1 MVIKAVIGAN
11 YGDEGK
17 GLMTDYLCH
26 EALKAGSCLNVL
38 TNGGAQRGHTVVT
51 PDGKRHVF
59 HHFGSGT
66 FAGADTYIPEQFVVN
81 PMAFME
87 EYKEL
92 DREPSVFIDSSALM
106 TTPYDMIYNTFKM
119 KQDGLHN
126 SCGYGVYYTKMRHR
140 DTIVNSTVQDFI
152 DANTTEEQVKRLENI
167 RSYYEHRMAKE
178 KIDLTE
184 KWKEIF
190 YSDNLIYNFIYDFE
204 SMMDVSSIICPLHS
218 FEAVQFFKKY
228 DTIIFENAQGLL
240 LDKDLDPKFGTSSNT
255 GLKAVYKVLGSYK
268 YSVEPVYVSRTYL
281 TRHGDGELP
290 NECEMKFADLTN
302 VHNEFQGDLRY
313 APINFD
319 DLYERIEKDSATLGL
334 CPKVALTHCDE
345 LAPHDES
352 AFLFFESKKDN
363 ELNLCY
369 TSFGPT
375 KNDVFTVEVK

>member
-17 GLMTDYLCH
+17 GLMTDFLCY

-81 PMAFME
+81 PMAFMD
-87 EYKEL
+87 EYREL
-92 DREPSVFIDSSALM
+92 DCVPSVFIDSLALM

-126 SCGYGVYYTKMRHR
+126 SCGYGVYYTKMRHC

-152 DANTTEEQVKRLENI
+152 DANTTEERVKRLENI
-167 RSYYEHRMAKE
+167 RSYYEHHMEKE
-178 KIDLTE
+178 KIKLTE

-190 YSDNLIYNFIYDFE
+190 YSDKLIYNFIYDFE
-204 SMMDVSSIICPLHS
+204 SMMYVSSVYQFDAC
-218 FEAVQFFKKY
+218 QFFNKY

-240 LDKDLDPKFGTSSNT
+240 LDKDRDLKFGTSSNT

-313 APINFD
+313 APMNFES
-319 DLYERIEKDSATLGL
+319 LYERIEKDSAKLGSH
-334 CPKVALTHCDE
+334 PKVALTHCDE
-345 LAPHDES
+345 SSP
-352 AFLFFESKKDN
+352 FEKQKDN
-363 ELNLCY
+363 GLNLCY

-375 KNDVFTVEVK
+375 RNDVFTVEIK

>member
-17 GLMTDYLCH
+17 GLMTDFLCY

-66 FAGADTYIPEQFVVN
+66 FVGADTYIPNQFVVN

-92 DREPSVFIDSSALM
+92 DIVPPSVFIDSLALM

-126 SCGYGVYYTKMRHR
+126 SCGYGVYYTKMRYH

-152 DANTTEEQVKRLENI
+152 NANTTEERVKRLKNI
-167 RSYYEHRMAKE
+167 RSYYAYHMEKE
-178 KIDLTE
+178 KMGLNE

-190 YSDNLIYNFIYDFE
+190 YSDNLIHNFIYDFE
-204 SMMDVSSIICPLHS
+204 SMMYVSSVYP
-218 FEAVQFFKKY
+218 FDAYQFFNKY

-240 LDKDLDPKFGTSSNT
+240 LDKDRDPKFGTSSNT
-255 GLKAVYKVLGSYK
+255 GLKAVYDVLGHK
-268 YSVEPVYVSRTYL
+268 HSVEPVYVSRTYL

-290 NECEMKFADLTN
+290 RECEMNFADLTN

-313 APINFD
+313 APIDFES
-319 DLYERIEKDSATLGL
+319 LYERIKKDSENL
-334 CPKVALTHCDE
+334 CSHPTIAVTHCDE

-352 AFLFFESKKDN
+352 IFLFFESKKDT

-375 KNDVFTVEVK
+375 RDDVFTVEVN

>member
-66 FAGADTYIPEQFVVN
+66 FAGADTYIPNQFVVN

-92 DREPSVFIDSSALM
+92 DIVPPSVFIDSLALM

-126 SCGYGVYYTKMRHR
+126 SCGYGVYHTKMRYH

-152 DANTTEEQVKRLENI
+152 NANTTEERVKRLENI
-167 RSYYEHRMAKE
+167 RSYYAYHMEKE
-178 KIDLTE
+178 KIELTE

-204 SMMDVSSIICPLHS
+204 SMMDVSRVYP
-218 FEAVQFFKKY
+218 FMTYQFFEKY

-255 GLKAVYKVLGSYK
+255 GLKAVYDVLGREH
-268 YSVEPVYVSRTYL
+268 SVEPVYVSRTYL

-290 NECEMKFADLTN
+290 GECEMKFADLTN

-334 CPKVALTHCDE
+334 GLRPKVALTHCDE
-345 LAPHDES
+345 LEPHDES

>member
-17 GLMTDYLCH
+17 GLMTDYLCC

-92 DREPSVFIDSSALM
+92 DIVPPSVFIDSLALM

-126 SCGYGVYYTKMRHR
+126 SCGYGVYHTKMRHYHM
-140 DTIVNSTVQDFI
+140 IGNSTIQGFI
-152 DANTTEEQVKRLENI
+152 NANTTEERVKRLEDI
-167 RSYYEHRMAKE
+167 RSYYANRMEKE
-178 KIDLTE
+178 KIELTE

-190 YSDNLIYNFIYDFE
+190 YSDKLIYNFIYDFE
-204 SMMDVSSIICPLHS
+204 SMMDVSSVYP
-218 FEAVQFFKKY
+218 FDAYQFFEEKY

-240 LDKDLDPKFGTSSNT
+240 LDKDRDPKFGTSSNT
-255 GLKAVYKVLGSYK
+255 GLKAVYDMLGHK
-268 YSVEPVYVSRTYL
+268 HSVEPVYVSRTYL

-290 NECEMKFADLTN
+290 GECEMKFADLTN

-313 APINFD
+313 APIDFES
-319 DLYERIEKDSATLGL
+319 LYERIEKDSASLGL
-334 CPKVALTHCDE
+334 GLRPKVALTHCDE
-345 LAPHDES
+345 SSP
-352 AFLFFESKKDN
+352 FEKQKDN
-363 ELNLCY
+363 GLNFRILCY
-369 TSFGPT
+369 ASLGPT
-375 KNDVFTVEVK
+375 RNDVVEVK

>member
-17 GLMTDYLCH
+17 GLMTDFLCC

-92 DREPSVFIDSSALM
+92 DSGPSVFIDSSALM

-126 SCGYGVYYTKMRHR
+126 SCGYGVYHTKMRHR
-140 DTIVNSTVQDFI
+140 DMIGNSTVQDFI
-152 DANTTEEQVKRLENI
+152 YAKTIEGRVKYLENV
-167 RSYYEHRMAKE
+167 RSYYEYRMTKE

-190 YSDNLIYNFIYDFE
+190 YSDNLIYNFIGDFE
-204 SMMDVSSIICPLHS
+204 CMMCVSNLYP
-218 FEAVQFFKKY
+218 FEADQFFEKY

-240 LDKDLDPKFGTSSNT
+240 LDKNLDPKFGTSSNT

-290 NECEMKFADLTN
+290 RECEMKFTDLTN

-313 APINFD
+313 APINFES
-319 DLYERIEKDSATLGL
+319 LYERIKKDSENLYSH
-334 CPKVALTHCDE
+334 PKIALTHCDE
-345 LAPHDES
+345 VAPYE
-352 AFLFFESKKDN
+352 KMQKDN
-363 ELNLCY
+363 RLRLLCY

-375 KNDVFTVEVK
+375 RNNVVEVR

>member
-66 FAGADTYIPEQFVVN
+66 FAGADTYIPKQFVVN

-92 DREPSVFIDSSALM
+92 DIISPSVFIDSLALM

-119 KQDGLHN
+119 KQDGIHN
-126 SCGYGVYYTKMRHR
+126 SCGYGVYYTKMRHC

-152 DANTTEEQVKRLENI
+152 DANTTKERVKRLEDI
-167 RSYYEHRMAKE
+167 RSYYANRMTKE
-178 KIDLTE
+178 KMDLTE

-190 YSDNLIYNFIYDFE
+190 YSDNLIHNFIYDFE
-204 SMMDVSSIICPLHS
+204 SMMDVSNVYPFVAC
-218 FEAVQFFKKY
+218 QFFQKY

-255 GLKAVYKVLGSYK
+255 GLKAVYKVLGSFGYF
-268 YSVEPVYVSRTYL
+268 VEPVYVSRTYL

-290 NECEMKFADLTN
+290 GECEMNFADLTN

-319 DLYERIEKDSATLGL
+319 DLYERIEKDSANSDSH
-334 CPKVALTHCDE
+334 PKIALTHCDE
-345 LAPHDES
+345 LAPNDES

-375 KNDVFTVEVK
+375 RNDVFTVEVK